1 MQTKGH
7 GVNLALNSLADDK
20 LLATVRCIAPHGH
33 LLEIG
38 KYDILKQTG
47 LSMRPLHYNISF
59 QGVDLDN
66 LFLSPKLDAVGNAVH
81 PQVAGMAHCH
91 IMVYM
96 PVNSEASQCVR
107 CFRDSERDFE
117 GS

>member
-1 MQTKGH
+1 M
-7 GVNLALNSLADDK
+7 
-20 LLATVRCIAPHGH
+20 RCIAPHGH

-66 LFLSPKLDAVGNAVH
+66 LFLSPKLDAVRSVEH
-81 PQVAGMAHCH
+81 LQVVGRAHCRR
-91 IMVYM
+91 ILQV
-96 PVNSEASQCVR
+96 PCPP
-107 CFRDSERDFE
+107 
-117 GS
+117 

>member
-1 MQTKGH
+1 M
-7 GVNLALNSLADDK
+7 
-20 LLATVRCIAPHGH
+20 RCIAPHGH

-66 LFLSPKLDAVGNAVH
+66 LFLSPKLDAVRNISRPPSGWRT
-81 PQVAGMAHCH
+81 HCH
-91 IMVYM
+91 IPTMSACS
-96 PVNSEASQCVR
+96 P
-107 CFRDSERDFE
+107 
-117 GS
+117 